1 MEKYGIGINAV
12 APGPIWTPL
21 QEADGDKKKLEKLGE
36 STPYKR
42 PGQPVELA
50 PVYVLL
56 ASQEGSYITGEIYG
70 VTGGHGHRIKVVIR
84 DPCASGSGNHESV
97 FVRQQY

>member
-1 MEKYGIGINAV
+1 MNAV

-21 QEADGDKKKLEKLGE
+21 QLDGGQVEGSLPEFGQGSPLG
-36 STPYKR
+36 R

-56 ASQEGSYITGEIYG
+56 ASNDASYITGQIYG
-70 VTGGHGHRIKVVIR
+70 VTGGKPI
-84 DPCASGSGNHESV
+84 SL
-97 FVRQQY
+97 